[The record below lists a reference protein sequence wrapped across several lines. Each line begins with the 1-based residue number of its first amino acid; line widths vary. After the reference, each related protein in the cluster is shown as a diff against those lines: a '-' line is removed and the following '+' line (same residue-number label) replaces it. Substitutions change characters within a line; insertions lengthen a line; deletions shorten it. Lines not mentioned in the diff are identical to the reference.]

1 MNRLNARWVGL
12 LGVVLLFGCGDGG
25 NGGTAGTGG
34 SGGGGSG
41 GTGGGAGTGGAGGTD
56 GTFGAINVDFMQG
69 VMPSLGDEVY
79 VGDDGVLSSLGG
91 TYWNP
96 ADGFTSVTNADD
108 EFGAPTPVDMVVKAT
123 GVTFIG
129 AAQNELQDNGINNQT
144 DDPTVGFDWRDL
156 ASDGVYDLSFY
167 IYAEA
172 VLSNWTTFDVTHAGG
187 TTSLGPNSEPTW
199 TLPGEAGKDYIL
211 LEDMSPYEISAG
223 IYGFRIGNINWIED
237 GVIMGAQLKR
247 AQ

>member
-1 MNRLNARWVGL
+1 VDL
-12 LGVVLLFGCGDGG
+12 VV
-25 NGGTAGTGG
+25 N
-34 SGGGGSG
+34 
-41 GTGGGAGTGGAGGTD
+41 
-56 GTFGAINVDFMQG
+56 
-69 VMPSLGDEVY
+69 
-79 VGDDGVLSSLGG
+79 
-91 TYWNP
+91 
-96 ADGFTSVTNADD
+96 
-108 EFGAPTPVDMVVKAT
+108 AT

-144 DDPTVGFDWRDL
+144 DDPSVGFDWRDL
-156 ASDGVYDLSFY
+156 ASDGLYDLSFY

-199 TLPGEAGKDYIL
+199 ALPGEVNKDYIL

-223 IYGFRIGNINWIED
+223 VYGFRIGNINWIET